1 MSIPIYIID
10 DEPAILKALKQLLA
24 IEGYEA
30 EVFGDAREAL
40 KKLDRDWPGV
50 VLSDINMPGIDGVEF
65 LREALKIDPEFSVV
79 MLTGHGDISTA
90 VESMRLGAYD
100 FIEKPFNIDQLMV
113 VIRRAMETSRLRRE
127 NTDLRRKDVGATD
140 MVGTSPAF
148 RALTSQLDKVTK
160 SNGRVM
166 LTGPAGSGKEVA
178 ARYIHANSNRASAP
192 FITVNCASIF
202 NVSGA
207 QCALARE
214 LLNSN
219 LS

>member
-10 DEPAILKALKQLLA
+10 DEPAILKALKQLLS

-65 LREALKIDPEFSVV
+65 LREVLKVDSEFSVV

-100 FIEKPFNIDQLMV
+100 FIEKPFSNEHILDVLN
-113 VIRRAMETSRLRRE
+113 RAGE
-127 NTDLRRKDVGATD
+127 K
-140 MVGTSPAF
+140 
-148 RALTSQLDKVTK
+148 RALVLE
-160 SNGRVM
+160 N
-166 LTGPAGSGKEVA
+166 
-178 ARYIHANSNRASAP
+178 
-192 FITVNCASIF
+192 
-202 NVSGA
+202 
-207 QCALARE
+207 RE
-214 LLNSN
+214 LLS
-219 LS
+219 LIHI